1 MLSVVFFFPDSFT
14 FSLSPSSRPPT
25 FSLNTL
31 LLLPVILPAYSSP
44 SVYQSVCS
52 SCLYNIYQS
61 WLTHL
66 PSLLLISGRLS
77 CLSYKHSLRA
87 VFKGAR
93 NRVIAW
99 IKPWWSQMTVNING
113 LKLQWLTWELTYC
126 LCTFFF
132 YPSLEVV
139 YCHAFFGCIISITF
153 PLTIRVSFTAF

>member
-1 MLSVVFFFPDSFT
+1 MFPSKILHSFQSLFSSYSFCLGFHIWCLQLIFIMHILLFIFYSALRCFLFPDSFT
-14 FSLSPSSRPPT
+14 FSLSPSSRPPM

-113 LKLQWLTWELTYC
+113 LK
-126 LCTFFF
+126 
-132 YPSLEVV
+132 
-139 YCHAFFGCIISITF
+139 
-153 PLTIRVSFTAF
+153 